1 MANSYSAED
10 HERSRRRRRRQLLG
24 AVLCVL
30 IIIGIIN
37 VVAGA
42 FKGVAALFDDTD
54 KKLEYE
60 QKLQPLVMMDP
71 LPFESLDQMDVK
83 QLQEYSIWAA
93 VAAAQRSPGGL
104 DAYQRDPDTQGV
116 LMPALEVE
124 AQLVSLL
131 GPGYNDLLSEPI
143 VNGSFET
150 DIVYPYLEEQQ
161 AYLIPVTGQVGLY
174 RAQVTGLQ
182 KKDGKLRVTVGYVP
196 TAMMLGDYNPS
207 TSAEPAKYMDYIF
220 EKVDRKYYLRSLEA
234 SETKPSSAAPVVD
247 PELDT
252 DMDFDPMSAIADEA
266 ALKDSSAAE
275 GQTSEEEPAGDQPT
289 E

>member
-24 AVLCVL
+24 VVLCLL
-30 IIIGIIN
+30 ILIGIIN
-37 VVAGA
+37 VVAA
-42 FKGVAALFDDTD
+42 AITGVASLFDDTD
-54 KKLEYE
+54 QKLEYE

-93 VAAAQRSPGGL
+93 VAAAQRAPGGL

-131 GPGYNDLLSEPI
+131 GPGYNDLLSQPI
-143 VNGSFET
+143 TSGSFET
-150 DIVYPYLEEQQ
+150 DIVYPYLEDKQ
-161 AYLIPVTGQVGLY
+161 AYIIPVTGQVGLY
-174 RAQVTGLQ
+174 RAQVTNIQ
-182 KKDGKLRVTVGYVP
+182 KKDGKMRVTVGYVP
-196 TAMMLGDYNPS
+196 TAMLLGDYNPS

-220 EKVDRKYYLRSLEA
+220 EKVERKYYLRSLEA
-234 SETKPSSAAPVVD
+234 SETKPSSSAPLVD
-247 PELDT
+247 PDLDIAL
-252 DMDFDPMSAIADEA
+252 DDPMSAIADEA
-266 ALKDSSAAE
+266 SISSS
-275 GQTSEEEPAGDQPT
+275 TSEQGDETGEPT
-289 E
+289 ETQE

>member
-24 AVLCVL
+24 AVICIL
-30 IIIGIIN
+30 ILIGIIN
-37 VVAGA
+37 VVTGI
-42 FKGVAALFDDTD
+42 FKSVAALFDDTE

-71 LPFESLDQMDVK
+71 LPFESLDQMDVN
-83 QLQEYSIWAA
+83 QLREYSIWAS
-93 VAAAQRSPGGL
+93 VAAAQRAPGGL

-116 LMPALEVE
+116 LMPGLEVE

-143 VNGSFET
+143 VNSSFET
-150 DIVYPYLEEQQ
+150 DIVYPYLEEQK
-161 AYLIPVTGQVGLY
+161 AYIIPVTGQVGLY
-174 RAQVTGLQ
+174 RAQVTNLQ
-182 KKDGKLRVTVGYVP
+182 RKDGKLRVTVGYVP
-196 TAMMLGDYNPS
+196 TAMMLGDYNPN
-207 TSAEPAKYMDYIF
+207 TSAEPSKYMDYIF
-220 EKVDRKYYLRSLEA
+220 EKVDREYYLRKLEA
-234 SETKPSSAAPVVD
+234 SETKPSSSAPVVD

-252 DMDFDPMSAIADEA
+252 DMEFNNPMSAIADEVA
-266 ALKDSSAAE
+266 MDDSS
-275 GQTSEEEPAGDQPT
+275 SEEQPQEEPAT